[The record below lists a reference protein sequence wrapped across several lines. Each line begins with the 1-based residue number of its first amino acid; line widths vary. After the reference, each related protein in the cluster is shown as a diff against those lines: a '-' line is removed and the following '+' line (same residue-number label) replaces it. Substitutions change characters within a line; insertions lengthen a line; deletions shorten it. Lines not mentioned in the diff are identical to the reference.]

1 MPRSDCSVLHE
12 VNPNEIKKKYIDQSK
27 RDTVKDIIKVRLHI
41 WNLKK
46 NNRKEEE
53 RPLCSLCQI
62 EDDTTEHVLQCGRD
76 QNRKQKNTEDNK
88 AEEWKEVVQIFRENK
103 IKRERNYNIK

>member
-1 MPRSDCSVLHE
+1 MGLEKH
-12 VNPNEIKKKYIDQSK
+12 Y
-27 RDTVKDIIKVRLHI
+27 
-41 WNLKK
+41 W
-46 NNRKEEE
+46 KEEDKINN
-53 RPLCSLCQI
+53 LSSLCEM